1 MREIRRMP
9 SALDLDVLRQTLG
22 PTLVAPYA
30 RAFGPVPWLTAGTLT
45 WPAADARAVAE
56 AWDAWADALPD
67 RAPTALR
74 VTGAVVAVDVALP
87 GDPAGALL
95 TVAPL
100 RALGPHA
107 DSIGSAAPAV
117 LLGRAG
123 GTPAPVA
130 GASVAARAATHA
142 ACAARR
148 PRTRAR
154 GHRTRRP
161 PRRRGPGADRR
172 RHRGRGGARAR
183 RRRPR
188 RARPRAA
195 GRARRPLGDRHR
207 HEPRRPERER
217 ALAVAQ
223 RHVG

>member
-22 PTLVAPYA
+22 PTLLAPYA

-130 GASVAARAATHA
+130 GASAPL
-142 ACAARR
+142 ARR
-148 PRTRAR
+148 PTPRALLDVLAHAPE
-154 GHRTRRP
+154 GIGLGVRR
-161 PRRRGPGADRR
+161 D
-172 RHRGRGGARAR
+172 
-183 RRRPR
+183 
-188 RARPRAA
+188 AA
-195 GRARRPLGDRHR
+195 GRALIGVGIAAEAARVRAAVDRAAR
-207 HEPRRPERER
+207 GL
-217 ALAVAQ
+217 ALPAARVA
-223 RHVG
+223 R

>member
-1 MREIRRMP
+1 MP

-30 RAFGPVPWLTAGTLT
+30 RAFGPVPSLTAGTLT

-56 AWDAWADALPD
+56 AWDAWADALPG

-107 DSIGSAAPAV
+107 DSIGSAVPAV

-123 GTPAPVA
+123 GTPAPVS
-130 GASVAARAATHA
+130 GASAPLARRPAPRVLLDVLAHAPEGVGLGVRRDAAGRALIGVGIAAEAARVRAAVDRAARGLALPAARAA
-142 ACAARR
+142 R
-148 PRTRAR
+148 
-154 GHRTRRP
+154 
-161 PRRRGPGADRR
+161 
-172 RHRGRGGARAR
+172 
-183 RRRPR
+183 
-188 RARPRAA
+188 
-195 GRARRPLGDRHR
+195 
-207 HEPRRPERER
+207 
-217 ALAVAQ
+217 
-223 RHVG
+223 

>member
-67 RAPTALR
+67 HAPTALR

-87 GDPAGALL
+87 GDPAGALV
-95 TVAPL
+95 TAAPL

-130 GASVAARAATHA
+130 GACVPL
-142 ACAARR
+142 ARR
-148 PRTRAR
+148 PT
-154 GHRTRRP
+154 
-161 PRRRGPGADRR
+161 
-172 RHRGRGGARAR
+172 
-183 RRRPR
+183 
-188 RARPRAA
+188 PRALLDVVA
-195 GRARRPLGDRHR
+195 HAPEGIGLGVRRDAEGPALIGVGIAAEAARVRAAVDRA
-207 HEPRRPERER
+207 
-217 ALAVAQ
+217 ALRLALPAARVA
-223 RHVG
+223 R